1 MSMYSLGNDLYTGR
15 RSVPVIPKRRIW
27 FIVAIVSIVVSL
39 VALFGRGLNLG
50 IDFTGGS
57 QFTVSNAQTVEQQ
70 PAVDVISKHT
80 GDVARVAQVGDASL
94 RIQVSS
100 GEGEDSNSLSN
111 TDTEQIR
118 AELAD
123 AYGTS
128 IDDVTSTF
136 IGPVWGQGIST
147 KALQGFVVFIV
158 LVLAGLSIYMRSWR
172 NALGAVLALFHDLI
186 VTVGIYCL
194 FGFEFTPSTVIGLL
208 TILGYSL
215 YDTVVVF
222 DKLRENT
229 ENILKQDRFTFGDA
243 SNRAVNQTLIRS
255 INTSVT
261 SLLPVASILFIGVL
275 ILGAGTLRD
284 LALVLF
290 VGLLLSAYS
299 SIFLAAPLA
308 VELTNLDPRVKAHN
322 QKVEAGR
329 EERKQDRETRRI
341 AGEEVADEEAVVGP
355 LHPGHHRGQAAQP
368 RRKNR
373 RNK

>member
-27 FIVAIVSIVVSL
+27 FIVAIVSIVVSF

-329 EERKQDRETRRI
+329 EERKQDREARRA
-341 AGEEVADEEAVVGP
+341 AGDPVADEEAVVGS